1 MKYWTLLALILVSCT
16 VTPVFEFQQPQ
27 QISLL
32 GIDFPKDDFAVSVH
46 SPSKQCRQLGMLE
59 LESIA
64 GGRLVHEVRTSVP
77 YGSSEAVAPTYFT
90 VENNFHPTALR
101 GSSWEISERND
112 VQECLDSLVGAAK
125 TMGGNV
131 LADFEIRR
139 TTYQVVWGAKDKHL
153 IVREADLFLPKDKF
167 YGKVQDLPV
176 VVVKGLVCVC
186 DSMFVQ

>member
-1 MKYWTLLALILVSCT
+1 MKYLTLLALILVSCT

-27 QISLL
+27 QISL
-32 GIDFPKDDFAVSVH
+32 GIDFPKDDFAVSVPH
-46 SPSKQCRQLGMLE
+46 LRSN
-59 LESIA
+59 A
-64 GGRLVHEVRTSVP
+64 GNLCLNWKVLLVGDWSTVRASV

-125 TMGGNV
+125 TMGNV

-139 TTYQVVWGAKDKHL
+139 VNLPSGLGA
-153 IVREADLFLPKDKF
+153 
-167 YGKVQDLPV
+167 YG
-176 VVVKGLVCVC
+176 
-186 DSMFVQ
+186 